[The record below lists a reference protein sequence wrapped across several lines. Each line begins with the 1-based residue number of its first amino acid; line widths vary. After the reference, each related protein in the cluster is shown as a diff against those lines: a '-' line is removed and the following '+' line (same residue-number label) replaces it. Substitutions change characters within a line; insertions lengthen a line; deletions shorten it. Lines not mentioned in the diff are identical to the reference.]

1 VFPEATVRSQVLKPP
16 YVYRWAVLISATVV
30 LAALVLRGF
39 QPDPAVA
46 DKGHA
51 APKPAPAK
59 QVRSVAPD
67 VIRQLDAADPAD
79 KVVALTF
86 DDGPHPEQT
95 QQVLDLL
102 AEHHAVAT
110 FCMVGTQVRR
120 YPELVR
126 EVVDAGMRLCNHTV
140 HHDERLATRPPAA
153 IENELRDASAALRDA
168 AGVDARID
176 YFRAPG
182 GNWTPALAQTAAR
195 HGMRPLG
202 WSVDPRDW
210 SGPGVAKIVAAVETR
225 VRPGSVVL
233 MHDGGGRRDQTVAAL
248 RTLLPWFDAHG
259 YRFTFPA

>member
-1 VFPEATVRSQVLKPP
+1 MYPEATVRSQVLQPP
-16 YVYRWAVLISATVV
+16 YVYRWAVLIAATVI
-30 LAALVLRGF
+30 LAALVLHAL

-46 DKGHA
+46 DKA
-51 APKPAPAK
+51 RVTPPKPAPAK
-59 QVRSVAPD
+59 QARPVPAD
-67 VIRQLDAADPAD
+67 VIRQLGTAD

-86 DDGPHPEQT
+86 DDGPHPRST
-95 QQVLDLL
+95 PQVLDLL

-120 YPELVR
+120 FPDLVR

-140 HHDERLATRPPAA
+140 HHDERLATRPQAA
-153 IENELRDASAALRDA
+153 IEKEVLDASATLHGA
-168 AGVDARID
+168 AGDDVPID

-182 GNWTPALAQTAAR
+182 GNWTPLLEKTVAG

-210 SGPGVAKIVAAVETR
+210 SAPGVAKIVTAVKQR

-233 MHDGGGRRDQTVAAL
+233 LHDGGGKRDQTVAAL
-248 RTLLPWFDAHG
+248 RTLLPWLTAQG